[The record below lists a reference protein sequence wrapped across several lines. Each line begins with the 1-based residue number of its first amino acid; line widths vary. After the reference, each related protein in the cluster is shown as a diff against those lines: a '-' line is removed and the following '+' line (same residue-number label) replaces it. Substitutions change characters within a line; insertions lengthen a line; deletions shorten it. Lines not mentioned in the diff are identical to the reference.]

1 MEALKKTIA
10 SGGVKRKLAGFIL
23 EGKRSARQGMKITQG
38 GKEVGTVTSGCPSP
52 TLGKCIAMGFLDTDL
67 SAVGTQVHI
76 DTGRGEP
83 LPAAVAPLPFYKPAK
98 A

>member
-1 MEALKKTIA
+1 
-10 SGGVKRKLAGFIL
+10 
-23 EGKRSARQGMKITQG
+23 
-38 GKEVGTVTSGCPSP
+38 
-52 TLGKCIAMGFLDTDL
+52 MGFLDTDL
-67 SAVGTQVHI
+67 SAVGTAVQI